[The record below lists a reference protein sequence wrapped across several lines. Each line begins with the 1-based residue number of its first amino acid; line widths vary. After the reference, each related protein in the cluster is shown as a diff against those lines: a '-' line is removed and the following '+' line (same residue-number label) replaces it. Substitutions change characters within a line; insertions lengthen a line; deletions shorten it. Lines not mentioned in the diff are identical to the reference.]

1 MLQTPT
7 SLQGDVV
14 IVTLDYRENGPVLE
28 RQHDLEMSLFKGVS
42 DPFLYETPTENPNS
56 FTNFKDFINSV
67 EQSKM
72 AAFDHPYSQPSFSC
86 LASLAQTNK
95 KGTNLR

>member
-42 DPFLYETPTENPNS
+42 DPSCMRPPLEIRIHLLILKILLTSWNNPKWLLLIIPIS
-56 FTNFKDFINSV
+56 SRHFRV
-67 EQSKM
+67 
-72 AAFDHPYSQPSFSC
+72 
-86 LASLAQTNK
+86 
-95 KGTNLR
+95 